1 MSDRQTNSTV
11 RIIPLGGLGEIG
23 SNMMVLEIDDDLFII
38 DAGLMFPEEYM
49 LGIDFVIPDFTW
61 LREKKG
67 KIRAII
73 LTHGHEDHTGALPF
87 LLKEFNAPVYGTPF
101 TLALVERKLEEYDL
115 MSSVTLNKIAPRD
128 ILEIG
133 KATFEFIRVNHSIV
147 DGVGI
152 AIQTPLGII
161 LHTGDFK
168 IDQTPLGDKM
178 IDLNRFAEYGEKG
191 VFLMM
196 SDSTN
201 ADFPGFSLSE
211 LTVKERLEKILDDAP
226 GRVVIAVFAS
236 NIRRM
241 QGILESSHKLGRK
254 VALIGRSIIENIEA
268 ARRLK
273 ILDVPEDLLVDFRD
287 IGSFDDSKITMITT
301 GSQGEPYSA
310 LSLMATNAHKHIKI
324 HHGDMVIFSSRF
336 IPGNER
342 AITRIINQLYRKGA
356 EVVYEQVKNV
366 HTSGHAY
373 QDELKMMLNLVKP
386 AYFMPV
392 HGEYRLLAKHL
403 NLAQS
408 VGIPE
413 NRLILA
419 EDGDIITLSPSGVR
433 KDGRVPVGKVFIDGK
448 GVGDVGRMVL
458 RDRKH
463 LSEDGLVVILIV
475 LDGKTGDLAGEPNLI
490 SRGFIFEDFHQDML
504 DEAKDLVKNT
514 ILGATDDCRKDSDE
528 LQGEISKVLKR
539 FFNARIKR
547 RPMILPIVLE
557 M

>member
-1 MSDRQTNSTV
+1 M
-11 RIIPLGGLGEIG
+11 IPLGGLGEIG

-49 LGIDFVIPDFTW
+49 LGIDFVIPDFAW
-61 LREKKG
+61 LREKKD
-67 KIRAII
+67 KLRAII

-87 LLKEFNAPVYGTPF
+87 LLREFNAPVYGTPF
-101 TLALVERKLEEYDL
+101 TLALVERKLAEHDL
-115 MSSVTLNKIAPRD
+115 LSSVTLNRIAPRD
-128 ILEIG
+128 ILKIG

-191 VFLMM
+191 VFLML

-201 ADFPGFSLSE
+201 ADFQGFSLSE
-211 LTVKERLEKILDDAP
+211 LTVKERLEKILADAQ

-241 QGILESSHKLGRK
+241 QGILESCHKLGRK

-287 IGSFDDSKITMITT
+287 IGTLEDNEITMITT

-324 HHGDMVIFSSRF
+324 HSGDKVIFSSRF

-373 QDELKMMLNLVKP
+373 QEELKMMLNLVKP

-403 NLAQS
+403 HLARAT
-408 VGIPE
+408 GIPE
-413 NRLILA
+413 DRLILA
-419 EDGDIITLSPSGVR
+419 EDGDIIALHPDGVR
-433 KDGRVPVGKVFIDGK
+433 KEGRAPVGKVFIDGK
-448 GVGDVGRMVL
+448 GVGDVGRVVL

-475 LDGKTGDLAGEPNLI
+475 LDEKTGDLTGDPNLI
-490 SRGFIFEDFHQDML
+490 SRGFVFEDFHQDML
-504 DEAKDLVKNT
+504 DEAKDLVKST
-514 ILGATDDCRKDSDE
+514 ILEATDDCRKDPGE
-528 LQGEISKVLKR
+528 LQGEVSKVLKR
-539 FFNARIKR
+539 FFNARLKR

-557 M
+557 T